1 MPEKNA
7 IHTALQRKGV
17 VRESFVENF
26 RFTLSSIPKMNGAH
40 DGSLIQHEF
49 KK

>member
-1 MPEKNA
+1 MQVPEMPEKNA

-17 VRESFVENF
+17 VRESY
-26 RFTLSSIPKMNGAH
+26 IPKMNGAH